1 MIEME
6 YMSRS
11 LRESE
16 SVLNSAENILF
27 LESSVYR
34 GPLKSFEPYRAK
46 NIFSNDTSGNDPAL
60 VEATND
66 FYKAHDMLN
75 SQLDKDGLTHVNI
88 PDGVEAGDLGE
99 YLRKVPTKYSGLS
112 ILLPLG
118 EMVKALYS
126 PEEDKMVV
134 NKRIIPGTKEFRHS
148 ENLAEYG
155 IKMAKEYLAEP
166 VKKKVI
172 PYLQNRRDEIKNLY
186 KAKWNLI
193 KTTVHELIHKKQ
205 TETGV
210 IGSLLRKYGKF
221 KNNLSKYIR
230 NIAERHGIR
239 YTSRTAGERTGEGE
253 YRFLETQAIRGEI
266 KNNKG
271 PQNIFQKAESSPRE
285 GADLAE
291 RVYGLPLSR
300 N

>member
-1 MIEME
+1 ME
-6 YMSRS
+6 YRSRS

-34 GPLKSFEPYRAK
+34 GPLEVFKSYRAK

-66 FYKAHDMLN
+66 FYKAHNMLN
-75 SQLDKDGLTHVNI
+75 LQLDKDGLTHVNI
-88 PDGVEAGDLGE
+88 PNDVEAGDLGE

-118 EMVKALYS
+118 EMVKAFYS
-126 PEEDKMVV
+126 PEKDEAVL
-134 NKRIIPGTKEFRHS
+134 NKRTIPGTKEFKHS
-148 ENLAEYG
+148 ENLVEYG
-155 IKMAKEYLAEP
+155 LKMADKYLAEP

-172 PYLQNRRDEIKNLY
+172 SYLQNRREELKNKY
-186 KAKWNLI
+186 KAKWNLV
-193 KTTVHELIHKKQ
+193 KTIVHELVHKKQ
-205 TETGV
+205 KETGI
-210 IGSLLRKYGKF
+210 IGSLLRKYGEV
-221 KNNLSKYIR
+221 KNNLSKYVR
-230 NIAERHGIR
+230 NIVEKHGIR
-239 YTSRTAGERTGEGE
+239 YTTRTIGEKSGEGE
-253 YRFLETQAIRGEI
+253 YRVLEDQAFHGEI
-266 KNNKG
+266 RKNKG
-271 PQNIFQKAESSPRE
+271 PQSVFKKAEISSPRE